1 MPKESVSSRYNMTAE
16 EHQKLGEE
24 IRYLKNVRMTEVAEQ
39 LKVAR
44 SFGDLSENSEYD
56 DAKTEQGKLNSE
68 ILEKEDL
75 YENANIIE
83 VSDRLD
89 VVGLGRRATLKN
101 TATGAET
108 IYEVVSSQGIDPI
121 NHKISDSSPL
131 GKALIDKKVGDIV
144 EYEGPGGKFEFE
156 ITVIQ

>member
-1 MPKESVSSRYNMTAE
+1 MAKEAISSRYNMTAE

-24 IRYLKNVRMTEVAEQ
+24 IRYLKNVRIAEVAEQ

-44 SFGDLSENSEYD
+44 SFGDLSENSEYE
-56 DAKTEQGKLNSE
+56 DAKKEQGKLNGV

-75 YENANIIE
+75 FENANIIE

-89 VVGLGRRATLKN
+89 VIGLGRRAKLKN
-101 TATGAET
+101 TATGAEVV
-108 IYEVVSSQGIDPI
+108 YELVSAQSVDPLKR
-121 NHKISDSSPL
+121 KISDSSPL

-144 EYEGPGGKFEFE
+144 EYEAPGGKFEYE
-156 ITVIQ
+156 IINIE